1 VNCANRMESNSAPGR
16 VTASPAA
23 AALLRQQAPSAVLL
37 SRGVVPIKGKGP
49 MELFWLMQ
57 VAPLVQPRGSTP
69 AANSRAAAS
78 RGGNSTGG
86 ARISG

>member
-1 VNCANRMESNSAPGR
+1 MESNSAPGR

-57 VAPLVQPRGSTP
+57 VAPWAQARGSTP
-69 AANSRAAAS
+69 AGGSRASSVHAAS
-78 RGGNSTGG
+78 RGGASAGG
-86 ARISG
+86 PRISG